1 MVMGIRDQE
10 RIERSR
16 KMQKP
21 KILLV
26 DDEIEFIETTKRLLE
41 HRGYDV
47 TTANS
52 GDSAI
57 KALGQGGYGVMVLDL
72 KMPGMDGISTLKEIN
87 KLQLHIQT
95 LVLTGHGAI
104 HTAMEAKKLGAY
116 DYLTKPCEIDELI
129 EKLEAAKK
137 EDESNNKKKSL
148 LGALGIRKK

>member
-1 MVMGIRDQE
+1 
-10 RIERSR
+10 
-16 KMQKP
+16 MQRP

-26 DDEIEFIETTKRLLE
+26 DDEVEFIETTKRLLE

-87 KLQLHIQT
+87 KLQLRIQT

-137 EDESNNKKKSL
+137 EGESDNKKKSL